1 MTSSASRLPA
11 RVRVPVIVG
20 WAILAMSGPVLEVLV
35 PASTQPEDWQWPLG
49 LLAFAPAAA
58 VILIRRPGNKVG
70 MVLAAGAT
78 GAGVIF
84 IGGWAVAK
92 MSDEFAATIIEH
104 TTNLALFVSFWAMI
118 SLLYLFPTGIALG
131 GGWRTAHRL
140 FSVILLGLVPLLF
153 VVRPGPMQISGI
165 ANPFAIPVDWLPAF
179 LDAAIVI
186 LPIGTIGGFVALVV
200 RFRRSSGIERAQLKL
215 FVLGA
220 GFVICLMAI
229 ISVVPEDVDPLIE
242 SVLRPLVIIGFWA
255 LPVAIVA
262 AVLRYRLYDIDRI
275 ASRTVTYVIT
285 VSMLGVGY
293 LGSVIALQAVL
304 PFEGGIPVA
313 VSTLATA
320 SVSLPLVRAVQR
332 FVDRRF
338 FRSRYDAQ
346 EVVAHLTT
354 VLRSHLDLPMI
365 AGLLTDVVAATF
377 EPVHMSLWIPDD
389 ATSPQR
395 RAMLGG

>member
-1 MTSSASRLPA
+1 
-11 RVRVPVIVG
+11 
-20 WAILAMSGPVLEVLV
+20 
-35 PASTQPEDWQWPLG
+35 
-49 LLAFAPAAA
+49 
-58 VILIRRPGNKVG
+58 
-70 MVLAAGAT
+70 
-78 GAGVIF
+78 
-84 IGGWAVAK
+84 
-92 MSDEFAATIIEH
+92 
-104 TTNLALFVSFWAMI
+104 
-118 SLLYLFPTGIALG
+118 
-131 GGWRTAHRL
+131 
-140 FSVILLGLVPLLF
+140 
-153 VVRPGPMQISGI
+153 
-165 ANPFAIPVDWLPAF
+165 
-179 LDAAIVI
+179 
-186 LPIGTIGGFVALVV
+186 
-200 RFRRSSGIERAQLKL
+200 
-215 FVLGA
+215 
-220 GFVICLMAI
+220 MAI

-365 AGLLTDVVAATF
+365 AGLLTDVVAATL